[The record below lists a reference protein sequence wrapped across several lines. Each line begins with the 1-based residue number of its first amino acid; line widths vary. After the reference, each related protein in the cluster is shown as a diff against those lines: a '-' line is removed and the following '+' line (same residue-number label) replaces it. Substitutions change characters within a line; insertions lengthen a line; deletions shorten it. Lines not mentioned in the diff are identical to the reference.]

1 MFPFQDLLSVLSR
14 PDHQEAGD
22 RGLTRTDKMTLY
34 TFLQKMN
41 QSRNNKVM
49 AKVPPV
55 SGERSVDRLQEPL
68 MERSKHEHEENSLHD
83 HWGEAEHSH
92 THQVMP
98 SPTSR
103 RILWRDKSL
112 SYLAALYFPPASF
125 SLRLILLD

>member
-41 QSRNNKVM
+41 QSRNNKV
-49 AKVPPV
+49 

-98 SPTSR
+98 SLTSR

-112 SYLAALYFPPASF
+112 PYLAALYFPPDSF
-125 SLRLILLD
+125 SLRFILLD